1 MIVEELN
8 NFSEP
13 VLQLKNN
20 LEQSEEPE
28 IIVID
33 LAERDKKINLLNDIL
48 TQKKMQIMQQYNSCK
63 MCNHENRSC
72 YKNNN
77 YNMDEIINNYEEYF
91 RDQITNKEKQI
102 NNLNLLKM
110 NLDELLNSDLLFLS
124 PLLAALYNSCI
135 LAIKPGVFKSSNKVS
150 EISKIFASLVSS

>member
-1 MIVEELN
+1 
-8 NFSEP
+8 
-13 VLQLKNN
+13 
-20 LEQSEEPE
+20 
-28 IIVID
+28 
-33 LAERDKKINLLNDIL
+33 
-48 TQKKMQIMQQYNSCK
+48 MQQYKSCK

-110 NLDELLNSDLLFLS
+110 NLDELLNSDLLSDDKLNRMK
-124 PLLAALYNSCI
+124 LDQKNILDKLNS
-135 LAIKPGVFKSSNKVS
+135 LNTELNGLND
-150 EISKIFASLVSS
+150 SLK

>member
-48 TQKKMQIMQQYNSCK
+48 TQKKMQIMQQYKSCK
-63 MCNHENRSC
+63 MCNRENRSC

-102 NNLNLLKM
+102 NNLNLLKN
-110 NLDELLNSDLLFLS
+110 NLDELLNSDLLSDDKLNRMR
-124 PLLAALYNSCI
+124 LDQKNILDKLNS
-135 LAIKPGVFKSSNKVS
+135 LNS
-150 EISKIFASLVSS
+150 ELNSLNESLKE

>member
-48 TQKKMQIMQQYNSCK
+48 TQKKMKIMQQYK
-63 MCNHENRSC
+63 
-72 YKNNN
+72 
-77 YNMDEIINNYEEYF
+77 
-91 RDQITNKEKQI
+91 
-102 NNLNLLKM
+102 
-110 NLDELLNSDLLFLS
+110 
-124 PLLAALYNSCI
+124 
-135 LAIKPGVFKSSNKVS
+135 
-150 EISKIFASLVSS
+150 